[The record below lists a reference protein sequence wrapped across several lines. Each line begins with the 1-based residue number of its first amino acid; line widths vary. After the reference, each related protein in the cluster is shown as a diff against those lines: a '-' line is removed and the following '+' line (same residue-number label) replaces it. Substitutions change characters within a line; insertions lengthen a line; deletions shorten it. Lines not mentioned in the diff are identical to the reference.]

1 MILRPRKFRRKNRQ
15 KARRRLVGLRSKL
28 SFGEVGVQLLQPM
41 WVNGRQISRLKI
53 LIRRGT
59 KRAATTRRRVKVN
72 LFPNLPVTRK
82 VAGSRMG
89 KGKGKLA
96 GWVSQTRSGVTVVE
110 YRSLRVG
117 GATYFGDQLRYRLPV
132 RSALVWRDRDRDYT
146 NLYTSSRMKARERSM
161 RAFIDCGDEI

>member
-15 KARRRLVGLRSKL
+15 KSRRRLVGSYSSL
-28 SFGEVGVQLLQPM
+28 SFGEMGVQLLQPM

-59 KRAATTRRRVKVN
+59 KRAATTRRKVKVN

-89 KGKGKLA
+89 KRKGKLA
-96 GWVSQTRSGVTVVE
+96 GWVSRTRAVCALSE
-110 YRSLRVG
+110 SQRARALRISTAG
-117 GATYFGDQLRYRLPV
+117 SRPMPAGASV
-132 RSALVWRDRDRDYT
+132 
-146 NLYTSSRMKARERSM
+146 
-161 RAFIDCGDEI
+161 